1 MIRRE
6 QLIPGKMYTLCGKQN
21 SFPIPIYVGSFG
33 EETKITKTEF
43 LWPLESFVFLE
54 MQQSKLISYP
64 DEPWFIIK
72 ILKSTGLIGWIYI
85 HDDDFAAC
93 GISFAFA
100 KDLSKP

>member
-1 MIRRE
+1 MLKRE
-6 QLIPGKMYTLCGKQN
+6 QLIPGKMYTLCGRNN
-21 SFPIPIYVGSFG
+21 SFPISMYVGAFG
-33 EETKITKTEF
+33 EETELSSTAI

-64 DEPWFIIK
+64 DEPWFMLK
-72 ILKSTGLIGWIYI
+72 ILNKAGIIGWIYI

-93 GISFAFA
+93 EIGFAFA